1 MADALERRGG
11 LTRVLIVAEQA
22 FARLGLRTLLAQ
34 RDDVTVVGEAS
45 SLEEASQHLG
55 ELAPDVVLAA
65 ISADAADG
73 PTTAS
78 DGGAPDGTPLV
89 LLGGDPS
96 PAELASLLQG
106 PVRGILSADATA
118 DEIAA
123 ALVAVTQGM
132 LVIEPRIG
140 RALAAALPGGEIQT
154 VPPGEEQLTDREQ
167 EVLQLVALG
176 LPNKTIATRLSI
188 SEHTVKFH
196 VGSILA
202 KLDAS
207 SRTEAVTRAAR
218 RGLLT
223 L

>member
-1 MADALERRGG
+1 MLAD
-11 LTRVLIVAEQA
+11 
-22 FARLGLRTLLAQ
+22 

-45 SLEEASQHLG
+45 SLEEASPLLV
-55 ELAPDVVLAA
+55 ELEPDVVLAA
-65 ISADAADG
+65 AGAEWPNRLVPALDAQ
-73 PTTAS
+73 AS
-78 DGGAPDGTPLV
+78 DSVPLV
-89 LLGGDPS
+89 LLGGDPT
-96 PAELASLLQG
+96 PAELASLLHG
-106 PVRGILSADATA
+106 PVRGLLSADATG

-123 ALVAVTQGM
+123 TLASVAQGM

-140 RALAAALPGGEIQT
+140 RALIATLPAPETQTPAAEDEP
-154 VPPGEEQLTDREQ
+154 LTEREQ
-167 EVLQLVALG
+167 EVLGLVALG
-176 LPNKTIATRLSI
+176 LPNKTIAARLHI

-202 KLDAS
+202 KLDAG

>member
-1 MADALERRGG
+1 ML
-11 LTRVLIVAEQA
+11 AE
-22 FARLGLRTLLAQ
+22 

-45 SLEEASQHLG
+45 SLEEASPLFV
-55 ELAPDVVLAA
+55 ELEPDVVLAA
-65 ISADAADG
+65 ASAEWPNGLAPALDAQ
-73 PTTAS
+73 AS
-78 DGGAPDGTPLV
+78 DGVPLV
-89 LLGGDPS
+89 LLGGDPTPS
-96 PAELASLLQG
+96 ELASLLHG
-106 PVRGILSADATA
+106 PVRGLLSADATG

-123 ALVAVTQGM
+123 TLASVSQGM

-140 RALAAALPGGEIQT
+140 RALVATLPLPEIQT
-154 VPPGEEQLTDREQ
+154 ASEEEEPLTEREH
-167 EVLQLVALG
+167 EVLGLVALG
-176 LPNKTIATRLSI
+176 LPNKMIAARLHI

-202 KLDAS
+202 KLDAG